1 MVFNHSLSLFLR
13 ISLWISKVQYD
24 SHKYIY
30 LSLPFNPEQR
40 QQETQRDVNSNLRS
54 LELILDVHR
63 KLLFNIFMTFFFF
76 QNLSFKHFFLRFTPH
91 VRNIFWA
98 TIYYSCF
105 GGTSVPIVKATL
117 PNILSGAFEH
127 SKLS

>member
-63 KLLFNIFMTFFFF
+63 KLLFNIFMTFFFIKSSL
-76 QNLSFKHFFLRFTPH
+76 LSIFFFVSPH
-91 VRNIFWA
+91 TYAIYSELPS
-98 TIYYSCF
+98 TIHASEEPR
-105 GGTSVPIVKATL
+105 SQ
-117 PNILSGAFEH
+117 S
-127 SKLS
+127 SKLLCQIF